1 MAEFQLNFLF
11 QTAAEGILL
20 TDQDGVLQR
29 INPAAAAMLR
39 LSPDEALGQ
48 PTALLFKQRPDLV
61 RLLNKPGEQQA
72 DLLMPHKRLATG
84 VGVDCPGGGRI
95 VLLHD
100 VTERSDLNSRREAL
114 IRSIAHDLRNP
125 LNAISSYADLA
136 IKFESPEREK
146 FLQRIRQTTQKVYD
160 LAGTLVDLA
169 WIEAGMALE
178 HRPFELAHL
187 IRQISNELSHEAQQH
202 SITIVISIQAPIPS
216 VMGDPVR
223 IKQATSALLTNAIR
237 YSEPDSNVAIH
248 AWQSGANVFCSVGDQ
263 GIGISAPDQAHIW
276 DRMWRSADERVREI
290 PGGGIGLTFARAII
304 KRHGGDIWCD
314 STLDVGSTF
323 TFMLPLAEGW

>member
-20 TDQDGVLQR
+20 TDHDGLLQR

-48 PTALLFKQRPDLV
+48 PTTVLFKQRPDLV
-61 RLLNKPGEQQA
+61 RLLTQRGEQQA
-72 DLLMPHKRLATG
+72 DLLLPHKRLATG

-95 VLLHD
+95 VLLND
-100 VTERSDLNSRREAL
+100 VTERADLDSRREAL

-146 FLQRIRQTTQKVYD
+146 FLQRVRQTTQKLYD

-169 WIEAGMALE
+169 WVEAGMALE
-178 HRPFELAHL
+178 HRPFEMAHL
-187 IRQISNELSHEAQQH
+187 IREVSNELAHEAQKR
-202 SITIVISIQAPIPS
+202 SITIVSSIQAPIPS
-216 VMGDPVR
+216 VMGDPTR
-223 IKQATSALLTNAIR
+223 IKQAITALLTNAIR
-237 YSEPDSNVAIH
+237 YSNPDSSVAIH

-263 GIGISAPDQAHIW
+263 GIGISEAEQAHIW
-276 DRMWRSADERVREI
+276 DRMWRSSDERVRDI
-290 PGGGIGLTFARAII
+290 SGGGIGLTFAKAII
-304 KRHGGDIWCD
+304 KRHGGDIRCE
-314 STLDVGSTF
+314 SKLDIGSTF